1 MIRSVWVSSD
11 MAVHSEA
18 EVVSCCERPCRLA
31 ALMNLAENKQVKKP
45 YNLKEEHQI
54 VQNKAHLDTSTFV
67 FSSEFLT
74 STCVWLRA

>member
-1 MIRSVWVSSD
+1 MEQSIIRSACVSSD

-18 EVVSCCERPCRLA
+18 AVVSCCDRPCKLA
-31 ALMNLAENKQVKKP
+31 ALMNLVENRQVKNP

-54 VQNKAHLDTSTFV
+54 VQNEAHLDTSTFV

-74 STCVWLRA
+74 STCV